1 MKKALITGITG
12 QDGSYLAELL
22 LEKGYEVHGIVRRAS
37 VSTTQRIDHII
48 DKLHLHEGDLSD
60 STSIIRVIGAVR
72 PDEKIVDEYS
82 VWVNSDITKTEE
94 GFEYHMV
101 QYTKDEYIK
110 LMDEANLKAQ
120 ADLEY
125 IAMMTEV
132 ELE

>member
-1 MKKALITGITG
+1 MK
-12 QDGSYLAELL
+12 SYGTV
-22 LEKGYEVHGIVRRAS
+22 KS
-37 VSTTQRIDHII
+37 
-48 DKLHLHEGDLSD
+48 
-60 STSIIRVIGAVR
+60 AVR

-101 QYTKDEYIK
+101 QYSKDEYIK
-110 LMDEANLKAQ
+110 LMDEANQKAQ

>member
-1 MKKALITGITG
+1 MT
-12 QDGSYLAELL
+12 DY
-22 LEKGYEVHGIVRRAS
+22 GIVKS
-37 VSTTQRIDHII
+37 
-48 DKLHLHEGDLSD
+48 
-60 STSIIRVIGAVR
+60 AVR
-72 PDEKIVDEYS
+72 PEAKDVDECS

-101 QYTKDEYIK
+101 QYSKDEYIK
-110 LMDEANLKAQ
+110 LMDEANQKAQ

>member
-1 MKKALITGITG
+1 MTDYGTV
-12 QDGSYLAELL
+12 QS
-22 LEKGYEVHGIVRRAS
+22 
-37 VSTTQRIDHII
+37 
-48 DKLHLHEGDLSD
+48 
-60 STSIIRVIGAVR
+60 AVR
-72 PDEKIVDEYS
+72 PEAKVVDECS

-101 QYTKDEYIK
+101 QYSKDEYIK
-110 LMDEANLKAQ
+110 LMDEANQKAQ

>member
-1 MKKALITGITG
+1 MT
-12 QDGSYLAELL
+12 DY
-22 LEKGYEVHGIVRRAS
+22 GIVKS
-37 VSTTQRIDHII
+37 
-48 DKLHLHEGDLSD
+48 
-60 STSIIRVIGAVR
+60 AVR
-72 PDEKIVDEYS
+72 PEAKVVI
-82 VWVNSDITKTEE
+82 KTEE

-110 LMDEANLKAQ
+110 LMDEANRKAQ

>member
-1 MKKALITGITG
+1 MT
-12 QDGSYLAELL
+12 DY
-22 LEKGYEVHGIVRRAS
+22 GIVK
-37 VSTTQRIDHII
+37 ST
-48 DKLHLHEGDLSD
+48 
-60 STSIIRVIGAVR
+60 VR
-72 PDEKIVDEYS
+72 PEAKVVDEYS
-82 VWVNSDITKTEE
+82 VWVNSDIIKTEE

-110 LMDEANLKAQ
+110 LMDEANQKAQ

>member
-1 MKKALITGITG
+1 MT
-12 QDGSYLAELL
+12 DY
-22 LEKGYEVHGIVRRAS
+22 GIVKS
-37 VSTTQRIDHII
+37 
-48 DKLHLHEGDLSD
+48 
-60 STSIIRVIGAVR
+60 AVR
-72 PDEKIVDEYS
+72 PEAKVVDECS

-110 LMDEANLKAQ
+110 LMDEANQKAQ